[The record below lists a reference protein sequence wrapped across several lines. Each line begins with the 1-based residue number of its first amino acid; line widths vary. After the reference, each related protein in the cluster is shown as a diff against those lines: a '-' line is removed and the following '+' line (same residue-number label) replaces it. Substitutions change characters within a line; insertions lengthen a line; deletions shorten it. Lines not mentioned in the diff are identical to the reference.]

1 MPKRVNPKNN
11 KATPSK
17 NVIIKNSNISDNVMK
32 RVELLRSIVQKTIIS
47 AAHYKSMDVLGTNE
61 LKSCLDSL
69 HRIFVSLDMLSTTL
83 EGKNKIEGIL
93 DDLQKITNDI
103 SGIFKSY
110 GTQDL
115 EDLLMVCFSSDYFQ
129 DLMEKQDVYGKDKML
144 LLSKYV
150 HPISYR
156 IIPWK
161 SEPNETPEPI
171 KKNRI
176 VDDFMIVENALS
188 NDCFDLARTSKNFH
202 TKVYGV
208 KIAFR
213 NYDIKKTMVVCAL
226 VDDIMLECAGSTFVN
241 NRILKL
247 KENYEEKEKGGELYI
262 RYLKCLTIKDLL
274 VYSDTELINRFVG

>member
-1 MPKRVNPKNN
+1 MPRRVNPKNN
-11 KATPSK
+11 NTTPSK
-17 NVIIKNSNISDNVMK
+17 NVIVKNSNISDNVMK

-69 HRIFVSLDMLSTTL
+69 HRIFVSLDMLSTVL

-129 DLMEKQDVYGKDKML
+129 ELMEKQDIYEKDKMV

-161 SEPNETPEPI
+161 SEPSETPEPI

-208 KIAFR
+208 KLAFR

-226 VDDIMLECAGSTFVN
+226 VDDIMLECAGSTFIN

-247 KENYEEKEKGGELYI
+247 QDCI
-262 RYLKCLTIKDLL
+262 VVCLL
-274 VYSDTELINRFVG
+274 VI

>member
-17 NVIIKNSNISDNVMK
+17 NVILKNSNISDNVMK

-129 DLMEKQDVYGKDKML
+129 DL
-144 LLSKYV
+144 
-150 HPISYR
+150 
-156 IIPWK
+156 WK
-161 SEPNETPEPI
+161 SRMFTV
-171 KKNRI
+171 K
-176 VDDFMIVENALS
+176 
-188 NDCFDLARTSKNFH
+188 
-202 TKVYGV
+202 TKCY
-208 KIAFR
+208 
-213 NYDIKKTMVVCAL
+213 Y
-226 VDDIMLECAGSTFVN
+226 
-241 NRILKL
+241 
-247 KENYEEKEKGGELYI
+247 
-262 RYLKCLTIKDLL
+262 
-274 VYSDTELINRFVG
+274 